1 MIHYAD
7 VDILYMVTTF
17 FIWGIVLKVRS
28 SSKAFS
34 SFILRAAALLFVIIL
49 ACGCIGAQR
58 ETDLPQANNFSS
70 GPVGDYPLASLVA
83 DELEIPWSLD
93 FLPDGDIIFTER
105 PGRVRL
111 IDAEE
116 GLLPEPL
123 LTIDEVAH
131 NGEGGLLGITAHPDF
146 EDNHFIYVYYTYRED
161 GIIYNKV
168 VRYIEENRQLTDA
181 QVIIDSIP
189 GGRNHNGGRISFGPD
204 GLLYITTGDAGESSL
219 SQNLSSL
226 AGKILRVTDEGDIPE
241 DNPFQNSPVYTLGH
255 RNPQGL
261 AWDEQG
267 RLWATEHG
275 PSARDEL
282 NLIEAGSNYGWP
294 EITGDDT
301 ASDMESPVIHSGSQT
316 WAPSGAAYL
325 NGSVFFA
332 GLRGQSLYEVS
343 LGSGD
348 DLDSVELQEH
358 FNGDFGRLRD
368 VVAGP
373 DGNLYILTSNQDGRG
388 LPVSGDDRIIRVNAS
403 ML

>member
-1 MIHYAD
+1 MLIA
-7 VDILYMVTTF
+7 
-17 FIWGIVLKVRS
+17 
-28 SSKAFS
+28 AF
-34 SFILRAAALLFVIIL
+34 LFVIIL
-49 ACGCIGAQR
+49 ASGCVGAQR

-83 DELEIPWSLD
+83 DDLEIPWSLD
-93 FLPDGDIIFTER
+93 FLPDDDIIFTER

-161 GIIYNKV
+161 GVIYNKV

-219 SQNLSSL
+219 SQDLGSL
-226 AGKILRVTDEGDIPE
+226 AGKILRITDEGNIPE
-241 DNPFQNSPVYTLGH
+241 DNPFQDSPVYTLGH

-261 AWDEQG
+261 AWDEHG

-343 LGSGD
+343 IDSDD

-358 FNGDFGRLRD
+358 FNGEFGRLRD